1 MKPSRLL
8 LAGLALLAVPAA
20 SATHNVCHSEGSES
34 GLGGVD
40 VALQRGGFVCLGV
53 LGLGVDEDVRA
64 GPTYGASVR
73 VISCSGQSC
82 SDVVGSTGVMLVPDN
97 DSPVC
102 ANGSCYEVVP
112 CLLDSTCP

>member
-1 MKPSRLL
+1 MKPPRIL

-20 SATHNVCHSEGSES
+20 SATHNVCHSEGTQSD
-34 GLGGVD
+34 LGGVD
-40 VALQRGGFVCLGV
+40 VGVRHGGFVCLGV
-53 LGLGVDEDVRA
+53 LGFGVDEDVRA

-82 SDVVGSTGVMLVPDN
+82 SDLVGPTGVMLVPDE

-112 CLLDSTCP
+112 CLSDSTCP